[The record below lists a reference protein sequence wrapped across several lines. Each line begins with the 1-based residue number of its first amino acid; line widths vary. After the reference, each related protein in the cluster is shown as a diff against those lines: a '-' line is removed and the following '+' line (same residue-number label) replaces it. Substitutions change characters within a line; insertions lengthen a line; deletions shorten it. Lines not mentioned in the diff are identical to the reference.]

1 MRKQHLIDPATCI
14 RCGTC
19 ERRCPTGAIS
29 HDERNYVV
37 DMDTCG
43 FCMACVRPCPT
54 GAIGNW
60 LLVDRPYTKDEQL
73 AWHRLPRQATGPPS
87 GATTLTGV
95 FRREAPAIATVAS
108 SDTVTTAE
116 DGSEVRLIVLDFGA
130 THFPF
135 LEGQSI
141 GVVPPGARSDG
152 RPRAMRLYSVASA
165 RDGEQPGTN
174 TMAVFVR
181 RVVRPG
187 HGGTPVLGLTS
198 NWLCD
203 RRPGD
208 PVEVLGPFGETFL
221 FPEDPRAE
229 ILMVGTG
236 TGRAPFRGFAQ
247 RRLRTAPHGPGRLHI
262 FFGAR
267 TPQLFPAIDELI
279 ADPTLLPSREVAY
292 SKAQGR
298 DTEHVQDRMRRRSAE
313 VASALRHDHLN
324 VYVCGSS
331 GLEDTVNTTL
341 AEIGV
346 AHGIDWPGLRQQLLR
361 DGRYHV
367 ETY

>member
-1 MRKQHLIDPATCI
+1 MRKQHLIDPAICI
-14 RCGTC
+14 RCSTC

-37 DMDTCG
+37 DADTCN

-54 GAIGNW
+54 GAIDNW
-60 LLVDRPYTKDEQL
+60 LMVDRPYTMDEQL
-73 AWHRLPRQATGPPS
+73 AWHRLPHQATGPPREIS
-87 GATTLTGV
+87 APTNV

-108 SDTVTTAE
+108 SERVTTEE

-141 GVVPPGARSDG
+141 GVVPPGTRADG

-174 TMAVFVR
+174 TVAIFVR
-181 RVVRPG
+181 RIMDPVPG
-187 HGGTPVLGLTS
+187 RTLVLGLTS

-203 RRPGD
+203 RHPGD
-208 PVEVLGPFGETFL
+208 RMEVLGPFGETFL
-221 FPEDPRAE
+221 LSDDPGAE
-229 ILMVGTG
+229 ILMIGTG

-247 RRLRTAPHGPGRLHI
+247 RRLRTAPHGPGGMHI

-267 TPQLFPAIDELI
+267 TPQLFPAIDALI
-279 ADPTLLPSREVAY
+279 ADPALLPSREVAY
-292 SKAQGR
+292 SKAKGHE
-298 DTEHVQDRMRRRSAE
+298 TEHVQDRMRRRSAE
-313 VASALRHDHLN
+313 VASVLRHDRLH
-324 VYVCGSS
+324 VYVCGSL
-331 GLEDTVNTTL
+331 GLEETVNATL
-341 AEIGV
+341 GEIAV
-346 AHGIDWPGLRQQLLR
+346 AHGIDWPGLWQQLLKE
-361 DGRYHV
+361 GRYHV